1 MTGSYGFWD
10 DLALPTLGS
19 AARRATVIRSAGV
32 TRVQQGEAAVDDAK
46 SGRSVGPIALAPGVT
61 PSQLYAFA
69 TASLIGFSL
78 IVGINTLQPYL
89 LSGQLH
95 VEHAIQGRIVSAF
108 AILQECVALLLV
120 PPLGALAD
128 RVGRR
133 PILVAGLATLA
144 VGLALY
150 PLTQSLIEFALARLV
165 TAIGAAALSATIAT
179 LAADI
184 PLERSRGKLLSTLLV
199 TQQLAI
205 LLIVARVAARL
216 PQWLAGFGVDA
227 VEAGHYSFWLIALLG
242 ALGAL
247 VAWLGLAS
255 RGPVLGSASRPAAVP
270 APTVNA
276 LGAMRS
282 LRAILGFARAQPRF
296 AVVLAIAFVV
306 RGDLSVTNSYLSLWA
321 VGSAKHQ
328 GVSEALGLRYA
339 GDLLFGLTLAG
350 LAASL
355 ATGFLVDRFRRLSVL
370 VCVLALA
377 AVGHISIACA
387 SDPRSV
393 TTTLLV
399 LLLGA
404 GEASLVIAGQAL
416 LGQEAPAERRGAA
429 IGVFGFCGSL
439 GVLAINVIGGYLFD
453 KLSAQSPFV
462 VIGTVDLAILA
473 WASRIWWRERAVR
486 SGGSGVLVVKP

>member
-1 MTGSYGFWD
+1 
-10 DLALPTLGS
+10 
-19 AARRATVIRSAGV
+19 
-32 TRVQQGEAAVDDAK
+32 
-46 SGRSVGPIALAPGVT
+46 
-61 PSQLYAFA
+61 
-69 TASLIGFSL
+69 
-78 IVGINTLQPYL
+78 
-89 LSGQLH
+89 
-95 VEHAIQGRIVSAF
+95 
-108 AILQECVALLLV
+108 
-120 PPLGALAD
+120 
-128 RVGRR
+128 
-133 PILVAGLATLA
+133 
-144 VGLALY
+144 
-150 PLTQSLIEFALARLV
+150 
-165 TAIGAAALSATIAT
+165 
-179 LAADI
+179 
-184 PLERSRGKLLSTLLV
+184 
-199 TQQLAI
+199 
-205 LLIVARVAARL
+205 
-216 PQWLAGFGVDA
+216 
-227 VEAGHYSFWLIALLG
+227 
-242 ALGAL
+242 
-247 VAWLGLAS
+247 
-255 RGPVLGSASRPAAVP
+255 
-270 APTVNA
+270 
-276 LGAMRS
+276 MRS
-282 LRAILGFARAQPRF
+282 LRSIFGFARAQPRF

-350 LAASL
+350 LTASL

-439 GVLAINVIGGYLFD
+439 GVLTINVIGGYLFD

-486 SGGSGVLVVKP
+486 SGGPGVLVVKP